1 MEMELMAPSYLP
13 SGINGTG
20 KSPSPDDIVNSLSA
34 QLDALRKLAAK
45 QGRDLDPQMTRIIE
59 RMVDDLD
66 RAQKAKRGN
75 GSTPG
80 NGVKNGNGGNG
91 KPNGHSNGHSNGDNI
106 RVGGKV
112 QPGGVAGNGSAHM
125 KNAAGR
131 DIIEGTVITHAD
143 NVNFNTPEDPE
154 KKRKTEEAAAM
165 LGEAERDYLI
175 SLQEAASRVALGKL
189 DLQMAMPSDETPDIG
204 LADIYVPLNIARTQ
218 RALKDDNAPPARVPV
233 PVLDT
238 VNRTR
243 CLVILGD
250 PGSGKTTFLN
260 HVTWCLAGA
269 RLNPGK
275 SVYLDGLSAPQQNR
289 QPAVNW
295 SHDALLPVRVEL
307 REFAQAIPAKTR
319 RGTSKL
325 LMNYIVQR
333 LKEQN
338 FDSFA
343 DEVRKAL
350 RTGQAM
356 VMLDGLDEIIDL
368 EKRQIVCS
376 AVSEFAYAHP
386 KARFIVTCRVLSYTD
401 PGWQLDGFPSVT
413 LAPLSETS
421 IKLFISKW
429 YNASERRM
437 YIPAEVA
444 KAKAQ
449 QLSEA
454 AENLRD
460 LAKNPMLLTV
470 MCVIHTYRGMLPR
483 ERARLYED
491 CVQLLLLE
499 WEQARQVGMGG
510 WQQGIVE
517 ELGTRKERLMSGLC
531 EVAFKVHSDENDSPS
546 ASNIA
551 EGDVL
556 RVLQKYLDNDW
567 NKAKR
572 FCEYVEKRA
581 GLLIGKGQDKGGEA
595 MYAFPHRGFQEFLA
609 ARYLVLD
616 RDFPRTAARLAA
628 EGDVWREV
636 LLLAIGHLVY
646 NQEDVYRPLSVI
658 NVLVKPEPP
667 EPGDTAGWRAVWW
680 AGEMM
685 VIVGKQ
691 AAEGDEHVG
700 KHALPRLHKQ
710 LTQLVTTGRLTPV
723 ERAQA
728 ADALGALGDTRPGVC
743 TLEPETVAIPGGTFK
758 MGQKNEQHKVT
769 VRPFR
774 FATFPVTNAQF
785 ERFARSDG
793 YKNDLYW
800 TEAGREWR
808 DRAAKRGGLLEH
820 PSFGAPNRPVVAV
833 TWHEAVAYCNWLR
846 RRTGKKYRL
855 LTEAE
860 WERAAGG
867 TDGRRYP
874 FGDKASDD
882 YLNTREAGVGETSA
896 VGIFPRDRTPEGVYD
911 MGGNVWE
918 WTSSLDKGYP
928 YKESDGR
935 EKLEAAGARVLRGGS
950 HDNDRNGS
958 HCTQRRPVEPHACV
972 RMIGFR
978 LALDES

>member
-1 MEMELMAPSYLP
+1 MVPSYLP
-13 SGINGTG
+13 SGNDGTG
-20 KSPSPDDIVNSLSA
+20 SSFSSDEIINSLSA
-34 QLDALRKLAAK
+34 QLDALQKLAAR
-45 QGRDLDPQMTRIIE
+45 QGSLDPKMEGLIDK
-59 RMVDDLD
+59 MAGDLKKA
-66 RAQKAKRGN
+66 RQAQRDSRSA
-75 GSTPG
+75 PG
-80 NGVKNGNGGNG
+80 NGAGTDIRNGNG
-91 KPNGHSNGHSNGDNI
+91 KSNGHPDKDDIAVHGDVKGVSV
-106 RVGGKV
+106 VG
-112 QPGGVAGNGSAHM
+112 PGSAQI
-125 KNAAGR
+125 KNAAGHNVV
-131 DIIEGTVITHAD
+131 EGTVIERAEIV
-143 NVNFNTPEDPE
+143 NVNSPEDPAR
-154 KKRKTEEAAAM
+154 KKEAEEAAAM
-165 LGEAERDYLI
+165 LSEAERDYLTLLRET
-175 SLQEAASRVALGKL
+175 SSRVPLGKL
-189 DLQMAMPSDETPDIG
+189 DLQMALPSDETPRIG

-269 RLNPGK
+269 RLHPGS

-295 SHDALLPVRVEL
+295 SHGALLPVRVEL

-319 RGTSKL
+319 RGTAKL
-325 LMNYIVQR
+325 LGDYIAER
-333 LKEQN
+333 LKEQSLGAFN
-338 FDSFA
+338 
-343 DEVRKAL
+343 DEIRKAL

-368 EKRQIVCS
+368 DKRQIVCS

-421 IKLFISKW
+421 IKLFIDKW

-437 YIPAEVA
+437 YIPPEVA

-449 QLSEA
+449 QLREA
-454 AENLRD
+454 SENLRD

-499 WEQARQVGMGG
+499 WEQARRVGMGG

-531 EVAFKVHSDENDSPS
+531 EVAFRVHSDENGKPS

-556 RVLQKYLDNDW
+556 RVLQKYLDSDW

-581 GLLIGKGQDKGGEA
+581 GLLIGKGQDKSGEA

-609 ARYLVLD
+609 ARHIVLS
-616 RDFPRTAARLAA
+616 RNFPHMAATLADK
-628 EGDVWREV
+628 GDVWREV
-636 LLLAIGHLVY
+636 LQLAIGHLVY
-646 NQEDVYRPLSVI
+646 NQDDIYRPLSAI

-667 EPGDTAGWRAVWW
+667 KPGDTIGWRAVWW
-680 AGEMM
+680 AAEMM
-685 VIVGKQ
+685 AIVGKQ

-700 KHALPRLHKQ
+700 KHVLPRLHKQ
-710 LTQLVTTGRLTPV
+710 LTQLVVTGQLTPV

-728 ADALGALGDTRPGVC
+728 ADALAVLGDERPGVC

-774 FATFPVTNAQF
+774 IATYPVTNAQF
-785 ERFARSDG
+785 ERFVRSDG
-793 YKNDLYW
+793 YKKDVYW
-800 TEAGREWR
+800 TEAGLEWR
-808 DRAAKRGGLLEH
+808 NRTAKRGGLLGH
-820 PSFGAPNRPVVAV
+820 PSFGAANRPVVAV
-833 TWHEAVAYCNWLR
+833 TWHEAIAYCNWLR
-846 RRTGKKYRL
+846 RKTGKKYRL

-860 WERAAGG
+860 WELAAGG
-867 TDGRRYP
+867 MEGRRYP
-874 FGDKASDD
+874 FGDRASDD

-896 VGIFPRDRTPEGVYD
+896 VGIFPRDKTPEGVYD

-928 YKESDGR
+928 YRASDGR
-935 EKLEAAGARVLRGGS
+935 EKLDAAGPRVLRGGS
-950 HDNDRNGS
+950 HDNDRTES
-958 HCTQRRPVEPHACV
+958 HCVQRRPVEPHACV